1 MRQVLSWRFVAA
13 IVAIGI
19 FALVVYI
26 LGSRGS
32 GSGVAGADSGD
43 VRRMDFISLVAS
55 IKADGFAMTA
65 NDTVSGDLTLV
76 MPNGQ
81 NVTVFPGTPGVV
93 QCDNLTES
101 YQCAVLGQSLGD
113 TIVWF
118 ALMPM
123 RGAEFRFELPAIVD
137 LDEGFARLVNG
148 WEVPYAQVID
158 RTECDPDAASFA
170 DFLDEHGT
178 EFVSIY
184 DLSEEAIV
192 AVACEG

>member
-1 MRQVLSWRFVAA
+1 
-13 IVAIGI
+13 
-19 FALVVYI
+19 
-26 LGSRGS
+26 
-32 GSGVAGADSGD
+32 
-43 VRRMDFISLVAS
+43 
-55 IKADGFAMTA
+55 MTA

-123 RGAEFRFELPAIVD
+123 RGAEFRFELPAIVELED
-137 LDEGFARLVNG
+137 GFARWSTAG
-148 WEVPYAQVID
+148 RCPTP
-158 RTECDPDAASFA
+158 R
-170 DFLDEHGT
+170 
-178 EFVSIY
+178 
-184 DLSEEAIV
+184 
-192 AVACEG
+192 

>member
-1 MRQVLSWRFVAA
+1 
-13 IVAIGI
+13 
-19 FALVVYI
+19 
-26 LGSRGS
+26 
-32 GSGVAGADSGD
+32 
-43 VRRMDFISLVAS
+43 
-55 IKADGFAMTA
+55 MTA
-65 NDTVSGDLTLV
+65 NDTVSGSLTLV

-123 RGAEFRFELPAIVD
+123 RGAEFRFELPAIVELED
-137 LDEGFARLVNG
+137 GFARLVNG

-158 RTECDPDAASFA
+158 RTECDPDATSFA
-170 DFLDEHGT
+170 DFLDKHGT

-184 DLSEEAIV
+184 DLSEQAIV
-192 AVACEG
+192 AVTC

>member
-13 IVAIGI
+13 IVAVGV
-19 FALVVYI
+19 FALVVYV
-26 LGSRGS
+26 LGSRG
-32 GSGVAGADSGD
+32 GSTGIAGADSGD
-43 VRRMDFISLVAS
+43 ARRMDFISLVAS
-55 IKADGFAMTA
+55 IQADGFAMTA

-93 QCDNLTES
+93 QCDNLSES

-123 RGAEFRFELPAIVD
+123 RGAEFRFELPAIVELED
-137 LDEGFARLVNG
+137 GFARLVNG
-148 WEVPYAQVID
+148 WEVPYAQIID
-158 RTECDPDAASFA
+158 RTECDPDATSFA
-170 DFLDEHGT
+170 DFLDKHGT

-184 DLSEEAIV
+184 DLSEQAIV
-192 AVACEG
+192 AVAC

>member
-13 IVAIGI
+13 VAAVVAM
-19 FALVVYI
+19 ALVVYI
-26 LGSRGS
+26 IGSRDDGS
-32 GSGVAGADSGD
+32 GRADADDGE

-55 IKADGFAMTA
+55 IRAEDFAMTA
-65 NDTVSGDLTLV
+65 NGTVSGDLTLV

-81 NVTVFPGTPGVV
+81 NVRVFPGTPGIV
-93 QCDNLTES
+93 QCENFTES

-113 TIVWF
+113 SIVWF

-123 RGAEFRFELPAIVD
+123 QGAEFRFQLPAIVELED
-137 LDEGFARLVNG
+137 GFARLVNG

-158 RTECDPDAASFA
+158 RSACDPDSASFA

-178 EFVSIY
+178 DFVSVF
-184 DLSEEAIV
+184 DLTERAIV
-192 AVACEG
+192 GVDC

>member
-1 MRQVLSWRFVAA
+1 
-13 IVAIGI
+13 
-19 FALVVYI
+19 
-26 LGSRGS
+26 
-32 GSGVAGADSGD
+32 
-43 VRRMDFISLVAS
+43 MDFISLVAS
-55 IKADGFAMTA
+55 IRADGFAMTA

-93 QCDNLTES
+93 QCENLTES

-123 RGAEFRFELPAIVD
+123 RGGAEFRFELPAIVELED
-137 LDEGFARLVNG
+137 GFARLVNG

-158 RTECDPDAASFA
+158 RTDCDPDAASFA
-170 DFLDEHGT
+170 DFLDKHGT
-178 EFVSIY
+178 EFVSVY
-184 DLSEEAIV
+184 DLSEQAIV
-192 AVACEG
+192 AVDC

>member
-13 IVAIGI
+13 LVALGA

-26 LGSRGS
+26 LGSRQGGS
-32 GSGVAGADSGD
+32 GAAGADDAD

-55 IKADGFAMTA
+55 ITADGFAMTA

-93 QCDNLTES
+93 QCDNLTEA

-113 TIVWF
+113 TVVWF

-137 LDEGFARLVNG
+137 LEDGFARLVNG

-158 RTECDPDAASFA
+158 RTECDPDAASFSE
-170 DFLDEHGT
+170 FLDEHGT
-178 EFVSIY
+178 EFVSIF
-184 DLSEEAIV
+184 DLSEQAIV
-192 AVACEG
+192 AVAC

>member
-1 MRQVLSWRFVAA
+1 MRQILSWRFVAA
-13 IVAIGI
+13 IVAVGV

-26 LGSRGS
+26 LGSRGG

-43 VRRMDFISLVAS
+43 VRRMDFIKLVAS
-55 IKADGFAMTA
+55 IKAEDFAMTA
-65 NDTVSGDLTLV
+65 NDTVSGNLTMV

-113 TIVWF
+113 SVVWF

-123 RGAEFRFELPAIVD
+123 RGAEFRFELPAIVELED
-137 LDEGFARLVNG
+137 GFARLVNG

-158 RTECDPDAASFA
+158 RTDCDPDATSFA
-170 DFLDEHGT
+170 DFLDKHGT

-192 AVACEG
+192 AVDCA

>member
-13 IVAIGI
+13 VVAVAAFG
-19 FALVVYI
+19 FVVYV
-26 LGSRGS
+26 LATRQDGPN
-32 GSGVAGADSGD
+32 VAGADDGD

-55 IKADGFAMTA
+55 IRAEGFAMTA
-65 NDTVSGDLTLV
+65 NDTVSGELALV

-93 QCDNLTES
+93 QCENLTEP

-123 RGAEFRFELPAIVD
+123 RGAEFRFELPAIVELED
-137 LDEGFARLVNG
+137 GFAQLANG

-158 RTECDPDAASFA
+158 RTDCDPDAASFSE
-170 DFLDEHGT
+170 FLDEHGSD
-178 EFVSIY
+178 FVSIF
-184 DLSEEAIV
+184 DLSEQAIV
-192 AVACEG
+192 AVAC